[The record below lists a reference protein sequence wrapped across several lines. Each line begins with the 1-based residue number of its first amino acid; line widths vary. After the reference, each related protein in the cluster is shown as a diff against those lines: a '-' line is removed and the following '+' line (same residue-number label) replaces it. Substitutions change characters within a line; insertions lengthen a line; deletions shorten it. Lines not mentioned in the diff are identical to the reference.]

1 MDMLLDPILDVS
13 RFFCWKRA
21 TTKSLIF
28 YPEMG
33 PYIVTAWSQ
42 WYPAEMPETK
52 CITGVK

>member
-33 PYIVTAWSQ
+33 PY
-42 WYPAEMPETK
+42 
-52 CITGVK
+52 